1 MTGRTVLI
9 VEDEGLIALH
19 LNELLEDAGYRVAG
33 PVSSGAMALR
43 ELDTTPAPDLVLM
56 DIGLAGSP
64 DGIETARQ
72 IRGRS
77 AIPIIFLTAYSSEKV
92 LDRMREVRPEGYLT
106 KPVREEDLI
115 ALVRQVLAGRGSTG
129 TPG

>member
-1 MTGRTVLI
+1 
-9 VEDEGLIALH
+9 
-19 LNELLEDAGYRVAG
+19 
-33 PVSSGAMALR
+33 
-43 ELDTTPAPDLVLM
+43 M

-77 AIPIIFLTAYSSEKV
+77 AVPIIFLTAYSSEKV

-106 KPVREEDLI
+106 KPVREEELV
-115 ALVRQVLAGRGSTG
+115 ALVRQVLAGGTG
-129 TPG
+129 TR